1 MKMEK
6 EGKPLVEIRRAIEAR
21 YNEHDGHDTKT
32 PSPPQEKGTAATN

>member
-6 EGKPLVEIRRAIEAR
+6 EGKPLTEIRRTIEAR

-32 PSPPQEKGTAATN
+32 PWPPQKKGSAATN

>member
-6 EGKPLVEIRRAIEAR
+6 ASKPLAEIRRTIEAR

-32 PSPPQEKGTAATN
+32 PWPQAKGTTATN

>member
-6 EGKPLVEIRRAIEAR
+6 EGKPLVEIRRTIEAR

-32 PSPPQEKGTAATN
+32 PWPPPPKGTAAKN